1 MKARRSRIFAARST
15 HRPALSLS
23 GPDRPRLAPGDLIA
37 GVSVAAVLLPQSLA
51 YAALAGMPPERGLFA
66 AALPPLVAAF
76 FACSPYLQT
85 GPVALTSLLTFGALS
100 SQATPGSNDYVKLGI
115 VLALIVGVFRI
126 ALGVARGGVVAYLL
140 SEPVLIGFVPGA
152 AILICASQ
160 IPTALGATSSGGG
173 VIESAA
179 RALSSPSGWSAPA
192 IGLAVA
198 TCVFI
203 AVCARITRLFPAV
216 LVAVGAGLAYSE
228 ITSYAGP
235 TVGPI
240 SLSVEVPSL
249 GIAGS
254 ALPALVLSGA
264 IIALVGFAEPAAI
277 ARTFATIERRSWD
290 ANRELVS
297 QGAAN
302 IASSLS
308 GGFPVGGSFSRSSL
322 NRAAGAKTR
331 ASGAVTGIAVL
342 AFLPVASVLSAL
354 PLAVLAAIVLVS
366 VASLVRMRPLVR
378 MLRFSRWQAFVAWST
393 FAATLAFAPHV
404 ERAVVLGVALAVFV
418 HLTRELLI
426 DIDVDTIADGKTLR
440 FRPRGVLWFASSKEL
455 EDAFGQALARYPSVT
470 HVEVDLGGLGRM
482 DITGAMA
489 IRRMIQDARRAS
501 LDVQLKDVPP
511 RARRWIATLIEHDD
525 EPF

>member
-1 MKARRSRIFAARST
+1 M
-15 HRPALSLS
+15 PAS
-23 GPDRPRLAPGDLIA
+23 GRPRLALGDVVA

-51 YAALAGMPPERGLFA
+51 YARLAGMPPERGLLA

-85 GPVALTSLLTFGALS
+85 GPVALTSLLTYGALS
-100 SQATPGSNDYVKLGI
+100 SQATPGSNEYVKLGI
-115 VLALIVGVFRI
+115 VLALLVGAVRI

-160 IPTALGATSSGGG
+160 IPTALGTATGGG
-173 VIESAA
+173 GIIASAA
-179 RALSSPSGWSAPA
+179 KALSSPSGWSTSA
-192 IGLAVA
+192 IVLAIA
-198 TCVFI
+198 TCAFV

-216 LVAVGAGLAYSE
+216 LVTVGAGIAYSE
-228 ITSYAGP
+228 LTSYAGP

-366 VASLVRMRPLVR
+366 VINLVRMRPLVR
-378 MLRFSRWQAFVAWST
+378 MLRFSRWQSLVAWAT
-393 FAATLAFAPHV
+393 FAATIGFAPHV
-404 ERAVVLGVALAVFV
+404 ERAVVLGVVLAVIV
-418 HLTRELLI
+418 HLTRELI
-426 DIDVDTIADGKTLR
+426 DIDIDIVADEKTLR

-455 EDAFGQALARYPSVT
+455 EDAFGQALARRPTIT
-470 HVEVDLGGLGRM
+470 HVEIDLGGLGRM

-501 LDVQLKDVPP
+501 LDVQLTDVPP
-511 RARRWIATLIEHDD
+511 RARRWITTLIEHGD

>member
-1 MKARRSRIFAARST
+1 M
-15 HRPALSLS
+15 
-23 GPDRPRLAPGDLIA
+23 
-37 GVSVAAVLLPQSLA
+37 SVAAVLLPQSLA
-51 YAALAGMPPERGLFA
+51 YARLAGMPPEHGLLA

-85 GPVALTSLLTFGALS
+85 GPVALTSLLTYGALS
-100 SQATPGSNDYVKLGI
+100 SQATPGSTEYVKLGI
-115 VLALIVGVFRI
+115 VLALIVGVVRI
-126 ALGVARGGVVAYLL
+126 ALGVARGGVVAYFL

-160 IPTALGATSSGGG
+160 IPTALGAATGGG
-173 VIESAA
+173 GIIESAA
-179 RALSSPSGWSAPA
+179 TALSSPSGWSTSA
-192 IGLAVA
+192 IVLAVA
-198 TCVFI
+198 TCVFV

-216 LVAVGAGLAYSE
+216 LVTVGAGIAYSE
-228 ITSYAGP
+228 LTSYAGP

-322 NRAAGAKTR
+322 NRVAGAKTR
-331 ASGAVTGIAVL
+331 ASGAVTGLAVL

-378 MLRFSRWQAFVAWST
+378 MLRFSRWQAFVAWAT
-393 FAATLAFAPHV
+393 FAATIGFAPHV
-404 ERAVVLGVALAVFV
+404 ERAVLLGVVLAVLV
-418 HLTRELLI
+418 HLTRELI
-426 DIDVDTIADGKTLR
+426 DIDIEIVADERTLR

-455 EDAFGQALARYPSVT
+455 EDAFGQALARRPTIT
-470 HVEVDLGGLGRM
+470 HVEIDLGGLGRM

-501 LDVQLKDVPP
+501 LDVQLTDVPP
-511 RARRWIATLIEHDD
+511 RARRWIVTLIEHRD

>member
-1 MKARRSRIFAARST
+1 MAWNPSWSMLRAVVPAA
-15 HRPALSLS
+15 P
-23 GPDRPRLAPGDLIA
+23 GRPRVALGDVVA

-51 YAALAGMPPERGLFA
+51 YAQLAGMPPERGLYA

-85 GPVALTSLLTFGALS
+85 GPVALTSLLTYGALS
-100 SQATPGSNDYVKLGI
+100 SQASPGSNEYVRLGI
-115 VLALIVGVFRI
+115 VLALIVGVVRI
-126 ALGVARGGVVAYLL
+126 ALGVMRGGVVAYLL

-152 AILICASQ
+152 AIVICASQ
-160 IPTALGATSSGGG
+160 IPTALGATTSGGG
-173 VIESAA
+173 VVESAA
-179 RALSSPSGWSAPA
+179 KALSSPSGWDSSA

-198 TCVFI
+198 TCAFVAI
-203 AVCARITRLFPAV
+203 CARITRLFPAV
-216 LVAVGAGLAYSE
+216 LVAVSAAIAYSE

-240 SLSVEVPSL
+240 SLSIEAPSL
-249 GIAGS
+249 GVAGS

-277 ARTFATIERRSWD
+277 ARTFATIERRDWD

-302 IASSLS
+302 VASSLS

-322 NRAAGAKTR
+322 NRLAGAKTR
-331 ASGAVTGIAVL
+331 ASGAVTGITVL

-354 PLAVLAAIVLVS
+354 PLAALAAIVLVS

-378 MLRFSRWQAFVAWST
+378 MLRFSRWQALVAWAT
-393 FAATLAFAPHV
+393 FGATIGFAPHV
-404 ERAVVLGVALAVFV
+404 ERAVVLGVGLAVVV
-418 HLTRELLI
+418 HLTRELRI
-426 DIDVDTIADGKTLR
+426 DIDIDTTADGKTLR
-440 FRPRGVLWFASSKEL
+440 FRPRGVLWFASSKVL
-455 EDAFGQALARYPSVT
+455 EDAFGQALARHPSIT
-470 HVEVDLGGLGRM
+470 HVEIDLGGLGRM

-501 LDVQLKDVPP
+501 LDVQLEDVPP
-511 RARRWIATLIEHDD
+511 RAHRWIATLIGHGD